1 MAGPVTR
8 RRVRGSTQD
17 DVRRHNLGAILT
29 EVHRH
34 GCRSRAEL
42 TAEMGL
48 NRSTIGDLVGELVD
62 AGLVLERSA
71 SARGRA
77 GRPSLEVVPRPE
89 AAYVLAIDL
98 GVRHMVVARV
108 GLGGQVLDRVEADP
122 GRDWSDLDTTVD
134 AIVETSGLL
143 REGAPDGGRC
153 FGVGL
158 SVPGVVRLNDGLL
171 RFAPNLGWI
180 DQPLGARL
188 GERLDLPAFLAND
201 ADLGALAEHW
211 RGAAVGYEHVVVIS
225 GEIGLGGGIL
235 IGGRP
240 LRGRGGYAGEIGHL
254 RVNPNG
260 RLCRCGSVGCLETE
274 TGVESLL
281 IAAGRPADGGLEV
294 YRAVLAEVAAGEP
307 KAMAAAAR
315 VARWLGIGVGM
326 LVNTFNPDIVVL
338 GGPLGELFVLTEDVV
353 RESVARSTLVAPR
366 EQVRM
371 AASGLGSDAQL
382 IGAAELAFAPL
393 LDDPIGVLT
402 SLAA

>member
-1 MAGPVTR
+1 MTR
-8 RRVRGSTQD
+8 RRIRGSTQD

-48 NRSTIGDLVGELVD
+48 NRSTIGDLVSELVD

-77 GRPSLEVVPRPE
+77 GRPSLEVLPSPQ
-89 AAYVLAIDL
+89 AAYVLAVDL
-98 GVRHMVVARV
+98 GVRHLVMARV
-108 GLGGQVLDRVEADP
+108 GLGGRVLDRVEVDS
-122 GRDWSDLDTTVD
+122 GRDWSELDATID
-134 AIVETSGLL
+134 AIVDNCRRL
-143 REGAPDGGRC
+143 RDGAPQGARC
-153 FGVGL
+153 VGVGL
-158 SVPGVVRLNDGLL
+158 SVPGVVRQGDGLL

-180 DQPLGARL
+180 DLPLGARL

-211 RGAAVGYEHVVVIS
+211 RGAAVGYDHVVVIS

-235 IGGRP
+235 VGGRP

-254 RVNPNG
+254 RVNPDG

-281 IAAGRPADGGLEV
+281 SAAGLSADSGLEV
-294 YRAVLAEVAAGEP
+294 YRAVLAQVAAGEP
-307 KAMAAAAR
+307 KAVAAAAR

-353 RESVARSTLVAPR
+353 RDTVARSSLVAPR

-371 AASGLGSDAQL
+371 AASVLGPDAQL
-382 IGAAELAFAPL
+382 VGAAELAFAPL
-393 LDDPIGVLT
+393 LEDPIGVLT